1 MSGQYNNFVKRMK
14 FLRMKVE
21 TTEEEFLREK
31 NFSFTCEEG
40 HTSTL
45 EASALRNKLAPKSFN
60 KLLSVCAKCN
70 RRIPILNRLNEKFQ
84 ELRFRLIS
92 LDDDNINL
100 IYKCHCGAET
110 KSNTKSMFREGRT
123 SVCPKCQNNDNRT
136 DFEQIKKD
144 FAECGC
150 ELLITPD
157 EYKNNKD
164 KLRFRCVCGSESE
177 IVHNDIK
184 RGRLCMNCKINRSRE
199 TSMLIYGVDNPSKSD
214 KIKDRIKQTN
224 IDRYGV
230 PYAQQN
236 PVIHAK
242 TEATCEEKYGVKWV
256 FTLPE
261 VYEKIRKTHLEKY
274 GKEYPLQA
282 KEIQDKIDMVCVAVW
297 GARRP
302 CLSDKMKEMMRE
314 KFGVDYFIQSD
325 GMRKIM
331 TERYGAPHAMQ
342 CPDIFR
348 KYQAN
353 AYKRRPYICP
363 DGKTFMVLG
372 YEDICL
378 TQLFEQEG
386 HKILYAGEDP
396 EIPVVK
402 YNDKDGKEH
411 CYYPD
416 VYLPDE
422 NRIIEVKSTYL
433 FLRDRERNIAKARET
448 SKHFKFEF
456 MIYNG
461 KKQLIHRSLISQGSI
476 VNQEGEELFTH
487 EELTY

>member
-1 MSGQYNNFVKRMK
+1 
-14 FLRMKVE
+14 MKVE

-31 NFSFTCEEG
+31 HFSFTCGEG

-45 EASALRNKLAPKSFN
+45 EALALRNKLAPKKME

-70 RRIPILNRLNEKFQ
+70 RRIPILNRLHEKFQ
-84 ELRFRLIS
+84 GLRFQLIS

-100 IYKCHCGAET
+100 VYKCHCGAES
-110 KSNTKSMFREGRT
+110 KSNTKSMFREDRT
-123 SVCPKCQNNDNRT
+123 SVCLKCQNNENRA
-136 DFEQIKKD
+136 DYEQIKKKFSD
-144 FAECGC
+144 RGC
-150 ELLITPD
+150 ELLITPE
-157 EYKNNKD
+157 EYKNNKE

-184 RGRLCMNCKINRSRE
+184 RGRLCMNCKSDRSRE
-199 TSMLIYGVDNPSKSD
+199 TSILLYGVDNPSKSNE
-214 KIKDRIKQTN
+214 IKDKIKQTN
-224 IDRYGV
+224 IDRHGV

-236 PVIHAK
+236 PEIHAK

-261 VYEKIRKTHLEKY
+261 VYEKMVDRY
-274 GKEYPLQA
+274 GTKHFA
-282 KEIQDKIDMVCVAVW
+282 
-297 GARRP
+297 
-302 CLSDKMKEMMRE
+302 
-314 KFGVDYFIQSD
+314 QSD
-325 GMRKIM
+325 EMKRRMLDTYGVEHFVKSDEMRRIM
-331 TERYGAPHAMQ
+331 VERYGAPHAMQ
-342 CPDIFR
+342 CPEIFR

-363 DGKTFMVLG
+363 DGKTFMILG

-378 TQLFEQEG
+378 TQIFEQEG

-396 EIPVVK
+396 EIPVIK

-461 KKQLIHRSLISQGSI
+461 KKQLIHRSLILEGSI
-476 VNQEGEELFTH
+476 VSQEGEELFTQ
-487 EELTY
+487 EDLSDP